1 MRGRNQRAYCTRTR
15 RSTQTGILPRLPMAR
30 SSYRRTSVTWTYD
43 MVGYRVRRRL
53 TTTLKAAKAERVGP
67 GGFRS
72 LGENAGI
79 LRPLVGRGFQVW
91 ELPEGSA
98 WDGKE
103 YHEWRVGV
111 RLGPNASGT

>member
-1 MRGRNQRAYCTRTR
+1 MPYPNGNTAQSGRIAHDPVSVSKNFRNLDAQHGWVPGRAMD
-15 RSTQTGILPRLPMAR
+15 P
-30 SSYRRTSVTWTYD
+30 
-43 MVGYRVRRRL
+43 L
-53 TTTLKAAKAERVGP
+53 TTSLKAAKAERVGP